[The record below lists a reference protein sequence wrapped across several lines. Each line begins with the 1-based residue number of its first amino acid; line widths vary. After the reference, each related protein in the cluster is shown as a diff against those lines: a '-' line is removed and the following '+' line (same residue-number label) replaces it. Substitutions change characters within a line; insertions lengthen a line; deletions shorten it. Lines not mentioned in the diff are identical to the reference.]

1 MPPLGVGPGIVDA
14 PLPPTS
20 MLTVGYGDSSVYPW
34 QFNLNDRDKKD
45 VGFFK
50 LFLST
55 IPADLSCILQKSPFE
70 KARAGALVALQ
81 DNAPKLWATQLVT
94 VIQVEGTDE

>member
-1 MPPLGVGPGIVDA
+1 MPPLGADPPLLPG
-14 PLPPTS
+14 S
-20 MLTVGYGDSSVYPW
+20 MLTVGYGDSSVHPW

-55 IPADLSCILQKSPFE
+55 IPADLSCIPQESPFE
-70 KARAGALVALQ
+70 KARALADLQ
-81 DNAPKLWATQLVT
+81 DNAHYASKLWATQLVT